1 MPSFLWTLQLQLK
14 AFWTELSGRWLKT
27 RILHLSQGKLAPSS
41 FPQPLAYPISKIPSD
56 TAGITIETSPYGD
69 SLKRRRKGATSAN
82 LDLES
87 KDFVA
92 KLLKYGNYYENASG
106 SDAYYPTHQ
115 LEFGVDSQL
124 WIRTASHEEELFWEN
139 HPCRGDQ
146 LIQNH
151 HWQSAGLRS
160 SSAT

>member
-1 MPSFLWTLQLQLK
+1 MVNAIILVNFTASAKSLLDRTL
-14 AFWTELSGRWLKT
+14 RP
-27 RILHLSQGKLAPSS
+27 LAQDPNSTPFARQASS
-41 FPQPLAYPISKIPSD
+41 FIFPS
-56 TAGITIETSPYGD
+56 TTSLPYKQDSLRYRWDNHRDVSYGD

-124 WIRTASHEEELFWEN
+124 
-139 HPCRGDQ
+139 
-146 LIQNH
+146 
-151 HWQSAGLRS
+151 
-160 SSAT
+160 